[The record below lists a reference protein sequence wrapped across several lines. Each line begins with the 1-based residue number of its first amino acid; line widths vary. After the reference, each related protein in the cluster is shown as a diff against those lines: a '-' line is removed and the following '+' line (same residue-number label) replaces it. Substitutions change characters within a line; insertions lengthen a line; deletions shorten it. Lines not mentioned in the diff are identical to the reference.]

1 MLMSV
6 SLIHCHCRFLYIQ
19 TSWYF
24 LWFKYNHQK
33 AESWRAASLSK
44 LGNNSLIFNKG
55 IFHFPAPWLS
65 YNHLYNTHQIPFFTV
80 TISHLQFHLTI
91 CLTIPSILPMLPSSH
106 LSTCLCS
113 YSTVLPKIVF
123 PTAVFQPI
131 QAATKNQWVRNYCE
145 EWHCF
150 NLFLLP
156 WSINRNKSTHNY
168 WSHIAQANE
177 DMWYQNRKP
186 ITRTSPISST
196 SCHYFLP

>member
-1 MLMSV
+1 MHNVWKTETETPAQHNPYHVLHQFLYHVLPIQPPTKIIGHTIPQYMLMSV

-91 CLTIPSILPMLPSSH
+91 CLTIPSILTNAP
-106 LSTCLCS
+106 
-113 YSTVLPKIVF
+113 F
-123 PTAVFQPI
+123 
-131 QAATKNQWVRNYCE
+131 
-145 EWHCF
+145 
-150 NLFLLP
+150 
-156 WSINRNKSTHNY
+156 
-168 WSHIAQANE
+168 
-177 DMWYQNRKP
+177 
-186 ITRTSPISST
+186 ISSL
-196 SCHYFLP
+196 YLFM